1 MATTIVQ
8 SPRNRKYR
16 SIDPQNGS
24 QPLMPMAINVILLL
38 TQRKNMK
45 PKAKYPT
52 KDPQGNLSYKLF
64 TTASISKKH
73 W

>member
-1 MATTIVQ
+1 
-8 SPRNRKYR
+8 
-16 SIDPQNGS
+16 
-24 QPLMPMAINVILLL
+24 
-38 TQRKNMK
+38 MK

-52 KDPQGNLSYKLF
+52 KDPQGNLSYKFF